1 MEKNKLEEIC
11 NKYVEFTNE
20 ILKEFMEELKK
31 DCKSYKEVKD
41 KLDRVKKEFLWF
53 GGNEIMLNIA
63 IIQYAKSLLDKE
75 MNDLPLT
82 NRS

>member
-11 NKYVEFTNE
+11 NKYVESTNE

-31 DCKSYKEVKD
+31 DCKSYKEVKG
-41 KLDRVKKEFLWF
+41 KLSRIEKEIKWSNGDEKILR
-53 GGNEIMLNIA
+53 LVIA
-63 IIQYAKSLLDKE
+63 SYANRLLDKE

>member
-1 MEKNKLEEIC
+1 MEKNKLEAIC
-11 NKYVEFTNE
+11 NKYVESTNE

-41 KLDRVKKEFLWF
+41 KLDRIEKEFIWS
-53 GGNEIMLNIA
+53 GGNEKMLNIA
-63 IIQYAKSLLDKE
+63 IISYAKSLLDKE